1 MEVLADLVI
10 AAVFK
15 TVGPYEKHAVGGF
28 DSHALPLFVSRPNRS
43 GWPEAVRQ
51 ALSSDSGLHCHLG
64 KDRHGLRPKGWCL
77 WRRDRNWD
85 RVEPSLELDPSDRP
99 TPTWGWL

>member
-28 DSHALPLFVSRPNRS
+28 DSHALPLPDESSSR
-43 GWPEAVRQ
+43 
-51 ALSSDSGLHCHLG
+51 
-64 KDRHGLRPKGWCL
+64 
-77 WRRDRNWD
+77 RRGDLTCCRKLAD
-85 RVEPSLELDPSDRP
+85 
-99 TPTWGWL
+99 